1 MTKDIDPSLDFYIE
15 AILGK
20 KTFNVVALDVAEL
33 TSYADVFIFCSGRSN
48 RQVIAIADNIQAT
61 LKKKHEIKPISV
73 EGTKDGHWVLMDY
86 GHVIIHV
93 FYEPIREFYDLEG
106 LWVDAKRIMT
116 PVLEKQND
124 AEASSQ
130 KMADV

>member
-1 MTKDIDPSLDFYIE
+1 MSKDMDPNLDLYIK

-20 KTFNVVALDVAEL
+20 KALNIVALDVADM

-48 RQVIAIADNIQAT
+48 RQVTAIADSIKT
-61 LKKKHEIKPISV
+61 DLKKHRIKPVSV
-73 EGTKDGHWVLMDY
+73 EGSKDGHWILMDY

-93 FYEPIREFYDLEG
+93 FYEPVREFYDLEG

-116 PVLEKQND
+116 PSLEKHLES
-124 AEASSQ
+124 EASSQ
-130 KMADV
+130 KMADF

>member
-1 MTKDIDPSLDFYIE
+1 MSKDIDPNLDIYIK

-20 KTFNVVALDVAEL
+20 KALNIVALDVADM

-48 RQVIAIADNIQAT
+48 RQVTAIADNIKT
-61 LKKKHEIKPISV
+61 DLKRHKIKPVSV
-73 EGTKDGHWVLMDY
+73 EGTKDGHWILMDY

-93 FYEPIREFYDLEG
+93 FYEPVREFYDLEG

-116 PVLEKQND
+116 PSLEKHLES
-124 AEASSQ
+124 EASSQ
-130 KMADV
+130 KMTDL